1 MSSLPS
7 KQGFFQATELQF
19 SIDLEIGLKVD
30 NCSYKSAWDRTLV
43 TSDLFE
49 HVPIAQ
55 NTD

>member
-1 MSSLPS
+1 M
-7 KQGFFQATELQF
+7 TELQF

-49 HVPIAQ
+49 HVLIAQ